1 MTDGEHTS
9 PLYKFVVTARPHT
22 ITMVTQA
29 NLMVFPGKM
38 PKKKKKK
45 PSEDDND
52 RKITMMM
59 NAQSRTQYSYVDNL
73 YFKNWLLVRLITHR
87 LKVCGKLI

>member
-9 PLYKFVVTARPHT
+9 PLYKFVVAARPHT

-38 PKKKKKK
+38 PKKKKKT
-45 PSEDDND
+45 SEDDND

-59 NAQSRTQYSYVDNL
+59 NAQSSYYVNNI
-73 YFKNWLLVRLITHR
+73 YFKNWLLVRLTTHR
-87 LKVCGKLI
+87 IKVCAKLI

>member
-38 PKKKKKK
+38 PKKKKN

-59 NAQSRTQYSYVDNL
+59 NVQSRTQYSYDDNI

-87 LKVCGKLI
+87 IKVCAKPI

>member
-9 PLYKFVVTARPHT
+9 PLYKFVVTARPLT

-38 PKKKKKK
+38 PKKKN

-59 NAQSRTQYSYVDNL
+59 NAQSRTQYSYYDNNI

-87 LKVCGKLI
+87 LKVCAKLI